1 MKFNKNTN
9 FGNQKGLS
17 VEVRNDNFND
27 AMRKFKRKIQDD
39 GRLQEVKQRQE
50 YIKPSER
57 KAREKAAARARW
69 LAKLKKENQLNITR
83 K

>member
-1 MKFNKNTN
+1 MKFNKNTS

-57 KAREKAAARARW
+57 RAREKAAARARW
-69 LAKLKKENQLNITR
+69 LKKLNKENNTR

>member
-1 MKFNKNTN
+1 LNFNKNTN
-9 FGNQKGLS
+9 FGNQKGLT

-57 KAREKAAARARW
+57 RAREKAAARARW
-69 LAKLKKENQLNITR
+69 LKKLKNENQITR
-83 K
+83 RS

>member
-1 MKFNKNTN
+1 MNFNKNIN

-57 KAREKAAARARW
+57 RAREKAAARARW
-69 LAKLKKENQLNITR
+69 LKKLKKENQITR
-83 K
+83 RS

>member
-1 MKFNKNTN
+1 LNFNKNIN

-57 KAREKAAARARW
+57 RAREKAAARARW
-69 LAKLKKENQLNITR
+69 LKKLKKENQITR
-83 K
+83 RS

>member
-1 MKFNKNTN
+1 MKFNKNTS

-69 LAKLKKENQLNITR
+69 LKKLNKENNTR

>member
-1 MKFNKNTN
+1 LNFNKNTN

-57 KAREKAAARARW
+57 RAREKAAARARW
-69 LAKLKKENQLNITR
+69 LKKLKNETQLKNTR
-83 K
+83 N

>member
-83 K
+83 N